1 MIRSTDKPNVQEA
14 VKMLQSSPYFKVVVD
29 YLVQRY
35 ETNLTRLLQDE
46 TGDMNVELYRGK
58 TSELLYVLKKMGVV
72 GDERS

>member
-1 MIRSTDKPNVQEA
+1 MNRSDDVTVKEA
-14 VKMLQSSPYFKVVVD
+14 VKMLRSSPYFKVVVE

-58 TSELLYVLKKMGVV
+58 VAELLYVLKKMGVV
-72 GDERS
+72 GNE